1 MIHYT
6 NFNRVVSAIEVYLR
20 VFVRGLFPAVC
31 ATLATKGFFLWQK
44 SYMKPPRRP
53 LNYYTEFL
61 KKVSLIILLLLPQ
74 LSAKKLSGFL
84 IISLAL
90 IHEKQRQKLL
100 YRKKEGRNKLL
111 TFFTNCLGVDLFY
124 DMDDITIWYDMALIL
139 GFPTKYLLY
148 DMEVYFTI
156 WVKSCY
162 LPQIYILWYGK
173 I

>member
-1 MIHYT
+1 MSSLRHKKIISLNVLWKYKWLPTWLMICKKGQTRFDDVILRAKSPLFGFLKHLHYTPMIHYT

-90 IHEKQRQKLL
+90 IHEKQSQKLL
-100 YRKKEGRNKLL
+100 
-111 TFFTNCLGVDLFY
+111 
-124 DMDDITIWYDMALIL
+124 
-139 GFPTKYLLY
+139 
-148 DMEVYFTI
+148 
-156 WVKSCY
+156 
-162 LPQIYILWYGK
+162 
-173 I
+173 